1 MTLGRSKLKIKLVT
15 SRGDIFI
22 SPSNRQEFL
31 EVLKERRKGKT
42 FKG

>member
-1 MTLGRSKLKIKLVT
+1 MREYKRPNVSFRI
-15 SRGDIFI
+15 D
-22 SPSNRQEFL
+22 NEFL